1 MDEQRV
7 QEQTV
12 QTFAYGLFIDV
23 PHKDMVVSTAVILL
37 VFPLAWTTGLR
48 TDADDDDVGPHLI
61 LVYLGINRHPSVT
74 VDPLVAFSCVCV
86 CFYWWLCL
94 CTG

>member
-1 MDEQRV
+1 VDEQRV

-48 TDADDDDVGPHLI
+48 TDADDERCMQHFA
-61 LVYLGINRHPSVT
+61 NRITKFRIRCGAVSRQFCQM
-74 VDPLVAFSCVCV
+74 DVAF
-86 CFYWWLCL
+86 L
-94 CTG
+94 